1 LSQNQPYTFCGADDC
16 VIGWSDYQTNDRGKL
31 NMRVLYI
38 GMYSE
43 DGRKGLESSS
53 LAKRKYAAASIAKAA
68 GGELLDLMYLQG
80 NYDMAAIMELPS
92 IEAASGLL
100 KAVNDSGAWEDMM
113 MFPEFDLDEGLKAV
127 NAVKTSYKTPGKE

>member
-1 LSQNQPYTFCGADDC
+1 
-16 VIGWSDYQTNDRGKL
+16 
-31 NMRVLYI
+31 MRVLYI

-43 DGRKGLESSS
+43 VGLEGLESSS
-53 LAKRKYAAASIAKAA
+53 LAKRKEAAASIAKAA

-80 NYDMAAIMELPS
+80 DYDMAALMELPS

-113 MFPEFDLDEGLKAV
+113 MLPEFDLDEGLKAINPELANLTV
-127 NAVKTSYKTPGKE
+127 PITLVILATLFVRKKKHLFYLFCL

>member
-1 LSQNQPYTFCGADDC
+1 MCLQK
-16 VIGWSDYQTNDRGKL
+16 NDRGEL
-31 NMRVLYI
+31 NLRVLYI
-38 GMYSE
+38 GMYSA
-43 DGRKGLESSS
+43 DGHKGLESSS
-53 LAKRKYAAASIAKAA
+53 LTKRKDAAASIAKAA

-80 NYDMAAIMELPS
+80 DYDMAALMELPS

-127 NAVKTSYKTPGKE
+127 NAVKSSYKTPGKE

>member
-1 LSQNQPYTFCGADDC
+1 
-16 VIGWSDYQTNDRGKL
+16 
-31 NMRVLYI
+31 MRVLYI

-43 DGRKGLESSS
+43 GGHKGLESSS
-53 LAKRKYAAASIAKAA
+53 LAKRKDAAASIAKAA

-80 NYDMAAIMELPS
+80 DYDMAALMELPN

-100 KAVNDSGAWEDMM
+100 KAVKDSGVWEDMM

-127 NAVKTSYKTPGKE
+127 KAVKASYKTPGKE

>member
-1 LSQNQPYTFCGADDC
+1 
-16 VIGWSDYQTNDRGKL
+16 
-31 NMRVLYI
+31 MRVLYI

-53 LAKRKYAAASIAKAA
+53 LAKRKDAATSIAKAA

-80 NYDMAAIMELPS
+80 NYDMAAIMELTS

-100 KAVNDSGAWEDMM
+100 KAVMDSGAWEDMM